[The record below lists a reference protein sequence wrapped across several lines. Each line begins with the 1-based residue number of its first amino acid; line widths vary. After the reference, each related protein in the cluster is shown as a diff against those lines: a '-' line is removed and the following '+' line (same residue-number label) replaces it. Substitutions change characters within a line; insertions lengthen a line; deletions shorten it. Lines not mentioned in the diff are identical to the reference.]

1 MKQYLTILL
10 IVFMVLPSSVIVS
23 QEKKQLKD
31 SKHKIGFSVGLGKNN
46 GLGFTTIKIDRDY
59 DVYLFQFQHYYSLYQ
74 RKLWGVEILS
84 QPQINFS
91 KFRFLEENESSTNAI
106 EFGLNIGLLIRVN
119 FFNDTMSL
127 YGLIGSGPHFITKA
141 PQRQAKGFIFSDN
154 FFMGLNIR
162 MSNNTFLDFRSGKRH
177 MSNFNLQTPNGGIN
191 TFIMNIGIIK
201 LL

>member
-1 MKQYLTILL
+1 MIQCPT
-10 IVFMVLPSSVIVS
+10 IVFIILMMLFSTTIVS

-31 SKHKIGFSVGLGKNN
+31 SKHKIGFSIGLGKNN
-46 GLGFTTIKIDRDY
+46 GLGFTSIKVDRDY
-59 DVYLFQFQHYYSLYQ
+59 DVYLFQFQHHYSLYQ

-91 KFRFLEENESSTNAI
+91 KFKSLEDSESLTNAV
-106 EFGLNIGLLIRVN
+106 EFGLNIGLFVRVN

-127 YGLIGSGPHFITKA
+127 YGLIGSGPHFITKT
-141 PQRQAKGFIFSDN
+141 PQRQANGFLFSDN

-162 MSNNTFLDFRSGKRH
+162 MSNNTFLDIRSGKRH